1 MQLHLGPAL
10 RCLLILAAMVAVS
23 PARTWTDRQGRKVE
37 GKLVASDDREIVLRL
52 KDGRN
57 VTIPRDRLSD
67 ADLEFLE
74 DGGEPEDDEAV
85 EEEEDIPGP
94 GKPAADP
101 LENFD
106 APWPDSVKFKE
117 DPEVLV
123 VEENQAES
131 RFVYESTN
139 YRFICDVRLSR
150 QVVKGFAIMFEAT
163 HDYCRA
169 LPLALSGGIRK
180 DGKYNILLFE
190 TEENYIKAGGPPGSA
205 GVFISGRNEVMV
217 PLESLG
223 VRQVGSG
230 YMLDRDKSNGT
241 LIHEIT
247 HQLTPH
253 QYYEEGA
260 VGWFSE
266 GIAEYTTATPYRS
279 GRFQVKSNFDD
290 IVAYAT
296 AFGKDDSRGRGL
308 GTEIK
313 APSLKVFFLMDYA
326 DFTGNQPNFN
336 YGFGLLLTTY
346 FLHLDDEGD
355 ATRKKAFLK
364 ALRAGK
370 SGQDAL
376 DTLMDGRSY
385 KEMEEQISKAW
396 KRKGIEIKFGA
407 EDSSGED

>member
-1 MQLHLGPAL
+1 
-10 RCLLILAAMVAVS
+10 
-23 PARTWTDRQGRKVE
+23 
-37 GKLVASDDREIVLRL
+37 
-52 KDGRN
+52 
-57 VTIPRDRLSD
+57 
-67 ADLEFLE
+67 
-74 DGGEPEDDEAV
+74 
-85 EEEEDIPGP
+85 
-94 GKPAADP
+94 
-101 LENFD
+101 
-106 APWPDSVKFKE
+106 
-117 DPEVLV
+117 
-123 VEENQAES
+123 VEENEADS
-131 RFVYESTN
+131 RFVYESSN

-150 QVVKGFAIMFEAT
+150 QVVKGFAVMFEAT

-190 TEENYIKAGGPPGSA
+190 TKDSYIEAGGPPESA

-217 PLESLG
+217 PLVSLG

-260 VGWFSE
+260 MGWFSE

-279 GRFQVKSNFDD
+279 GKFKVKSNFDE

-296 AFGKDDSRGRGL
+296 AFGGDDTEGRGL

-313 APSLKVFFLMDYA
+313 APSLKEFFLMDYD
-326 DFTGNQPNFN
+326 DFTGGEANFN

-346 FLHLDDEGD
+346 FLHLDGEGD
-355 ATRKKAFLK
+355 AVRKKSFLK

-370 SGQDAL
+370 KGQNAL
-376 DTLMDGRSY
+376 DTLLDVRSFE
-385 KEMEEQISKAW
+385 EMENQISKAW
-396 KRKGIEIKFGA
+396 KRKGIEIKFGTEA
-407 EDSSGED
+407 SAGDD

>member
-1 MQLHLGPAL
+1 MQLHLGPSL
-10 RCLLILAAMVAVS
+10 RCLLILAAMTAAS

-37 GKLVASDDREIVLRL
+37 GDLVSSNDREIVLRL
-52 KDGRN
+52 KSGKN
-57 VTIPRDRLSD
+57 VTIPLDRLSD
-67 ADLEFLE
+67 ADREFL
-74 DGGEPEDDEAV
+74 GNRDETA
-85 EEEEDIPGP
+85 EEDEMPDAKKPG
-94 GKPAADP
+94 AAA
-101 LENFD
+101 LVNFD
-106 APWPDSVKFKE
+106 APWPDDVHFKE

-123 VEENQAES
+123 VEEDQADS

-150 QVVKGFAIMFEAT
+150 QVVKGFAVMFEAT

-169 LPLALSGGIRK
+169 LPLGISGGIRK

-190 TEENYIKAGGPPGSA
+190 SMESYIKAGGPPDSV
-205 GVFISGRNEVMV
+205 GVFIPGRNEVMV
-217 PLESLG
+217 PLVGLG

-230 YMLDRDKSNGT
+230 YMLDREKSNGT

-253 QYYEEGA
+253 SYFEEG
-260 VGWFSE
+260 VIGWFSE
-266 GIAEYTTATPYRS
+266 GIAEYTAATPYRS
-279 GRFQVKSNFDD
+279 GRFKVKSNFDE

-296 AFGKDDSRGRGL
+296 TFGEDDTEGRGL
-308 GTEIK
+308 GTELE
-313 APSLKVFFLMDYA
+313 APSLKEFFLMDFDEFSGA
-326 DFTGNQPNFN
+326 ETNFN

-346 FLHLDDEGD
+346 FLHLDGKGD
-355 ATRKKAFLK
+355 AACAKTFLK

-370 SGQDAL
+370 TGQDAL

-396 KRKGIEIKFGA
+396 KRKGIEIKFGT